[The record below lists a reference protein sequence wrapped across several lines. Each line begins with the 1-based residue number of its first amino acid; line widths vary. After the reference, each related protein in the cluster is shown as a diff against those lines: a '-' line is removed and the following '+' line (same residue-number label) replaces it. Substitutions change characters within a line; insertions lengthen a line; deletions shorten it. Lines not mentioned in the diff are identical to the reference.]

1 MSGSLFFTTKE
12 FESVIKL
19 MNEGKLNLESY
30 AKEIEMTDVQTSLEN
45 FEKGTDC
52 PIKFVIKMND

>member
-1 MSGSLFFTTKE
+1 MHQ
-12 FESVIKL
+12 
-19 MNEGKLNLESY
+19 GKLDLVRF

-45 FEKGTDC
+45 FEKGLDC

>member
-1 MSGSLFFTTKE
+1 MGMFLNRGTKE
-12 FESVIKL
+12 FESVIEL
-19 MNEGKLNLESY
+19 MHQGKLDLVRF

-45 FEKGTDC
+45 FEKGLDC